1 MQFGF
6 KSNHS
11 TTMCSAIYMEIINQY
26 KMKGSNVYSC
36 MLDASKAFDRVHFGS
51 LFRLLLKRNLPL
63 GIVRLLLDSYT
74 RQQASTVWDQ
84 QKSSFFNITNGV
96 KQGGVI
102 SPRTFTIYIDQLLL
116 RLKKSGIGCH
126 IHGKYMGSLGY
137 ADDVTLL
144 SPSIRGLNRMLSI
157 CEDFGKEYFIKF
169 NSKKSMCIKYGEKYD
184 CEKSQLN
191 EETIIWVDSVKHLG
205 NIINN
210 DLNDID
216 DCKMK
221 CSSFISSFNK
231 LHFSYANVQ
240 PCILSNLF
248 KSFCTSYYGSSL
260 WSFSSEGFRKI
271 TTLWNIAVRK
281 IFILPNTT
289 HKHLLGPLLNQPHIV
304 DQLFRRNVCFLYS
317 LRYTSNDIINVCFNN
332 AIDNAHSIIG
342 GKISYLRDKLN
353 VNFYEVGL
361 RERLKKIDVLLKITH
376 RISIQIS
383 NLKNLLSIRSGNRT
397 IDYLNIDE
405 INYMICHICTE

>member
-74 RQQASTVWDQ
+74 RQQACTVWDQ

-102 SPRTFTIYIDQLLL
+102 SPRMFTIYIDQLLL

-157 CEDFGKEYFIKF
+157 CEDFGRVFY
-169 NSKKSMCIKYGEKYD
+169 
-184 CEKSQLN
+184 
-191 EETIIWVDSVKHLG
+191 
-205 NIINN
+205 
-210 DLNDID
+210 
-216 DCKMK
+216 
-221 CSSFISSFNK
+221 
-231 LHFSYANVQ
+231 
-240 PCILSNLF
+240 
-248 KSFCTSYYGSSL
+248 
-260 WSFSSEGFRKI
+260 KI
-271 TTLWNIAVRK
+271 
-281 IFILPNTT
+281 
-289 HKHLLGPLLNQPHIV
+289 
-304 DQLFRRNVCFLYS
+304 
-317 LRYTSNDIINVCFNN
+317 
-332 AIDNAHSIIG
+332 
-342 GKISYLRDKLN
+342 
-353 VNFYEVGL
+353 
-361 RERLKKIDVLLKITH
+361 
-376 RISIQIS
+376 
-383 NLKNLLSIRSGNRT
+383 
-397 IDYLNIDE
+397 
-405 INYMICHICTE
+405 